1 MLASPGLKQT
11 LITTAGSLI
20 ATALQNGRPPAVAA
34 PSNEPT
40 AVAAVTW
47 VGLPDVI
54 AQWRPVLRRLGFTLS
69 LHSVFCHQSPQVTFT
84 DKNNGPQQCELADL
98 LIVVDEEVSGTIR
111 DRRAVFVQ
119 AKMFSTGGT
128 ISITASSRDQLELYE
143 TWPLFTFVSGP
154 YQKIARDFTAAGQPG
169 SSGESGRYGGIDLP
183 QKASLWE
190 NIVPSTTPA
199 MRRGNGM
206 ELARFVAGMV
216 VGDAAAGREAKAG
229 GSDDWSMTV
238 DEILS
243 ITAGQS
249 VRLAASIGQGVSRPR
264 GETSLIFVIRD
275 TADFAAS
282 GLPLSPPSGDPPGDD
297 TILASGPEGGISFV
311 RLIFARAD

>member
-1 MLASPGLKQT
+1 MLASPGLKQN
-11 LITTAGSLI
+11 LITAAGSLI
-20 ATALQNGRPPAVAA
+20 ATALQNGRPPAVAK
-34 PSNEPT
+34 PCNEPT

-47 VGLPDVI
+47 VGLPDVV

-69 LHSVFCHQSPQVTFT
+69 LHSVFCHQSPQVSFN
-84 DKNNGPQQCELADL
+84 DKNNAPQLCELADL
-98 LIVVDEEVSGTIR
+98 LIVVDEKVSGTIR

-119 AKMFSTGGT
+119 AKMFSGGK
-128 ISITASSRDQLELYE
+128 ISITALSRDQLELYE
-143 TWPLFTFVSGP
+143 TWPLLTFVSGP
-154 YQKIARDFTAAGQPG
+154 YQKIARDFTATGQPG
-169 SSGESGRYGGIDLP
+169 SSSESGRYGGIDLP
-183 QKASLWE
+183 QNAPLWE

-216 VGDAAAGREAKAG
+216 VGDAAVGRAAKAG

-249 VRLAASIGQGVSRPR
+249 VWLAASIGKGVSRPR
-264 GETSLIFVIRD
+264 GETSPIFV
-275 TADFAAS
+275 TPNMADFAAS
-282 GLPLSPPSGDPPGDD
+282 SMPPAPPSGGPPGDD
-297 TILASGPEGGISFV
+297 TILASGPEEGISFV